1 MVLSYALILACS
13 TLGGGPQ
20 LDAEPLF
27 PALGT
32 SVTLDVSA
40 TPSSSWVLLGALAP
54 ASIDLGAPGTL
65 HLDPSDL
72 LTLGVGVVPGSGVA
86 TTVLP
91 IPTAANFTGL
101 EVFLQAVE
109 VAGPL
114 FTLTPGVAL
123 RIEDAPLA
131 GGRAT
136 LSVDAT
142 PDGGKL
148 YAAHRDDGVVAVVD
162 TGTGSLVREL
172 PNGPPATHLLHGPVH
187 VAVDPDGRH
196 VFALNAAAEHVR
208 VFDVST
214 DAMVARIAT
223 GRGCKRVAFDF
234 SSSPPRIYV
243 TNEATDSVLVFE
255 EPLPGFFVPLG
266 ALSTEGSL
274 PGPID
279 VLPDGRLIVGHQGSN
294 ELEILDPTT
303 PAAPSDDL
311 LDIQAR
317 PHDVLVVGSEVLVA
331 TFERTF
337 GVGGDGNNV
346 VMRFAFSP
354 SLTANGTLFANAGTD
369 YVDLEAAG
377 GVLAV
382 TCAGSGTLLVAD
394 ASTLTLEGSVD
405 LAPGNPVA
413 TPHQAALVTSGSSAS
428 AVWVANQ
435 FRETLREVDVA
446 SGAPFNAGS
455 EVALAHSGAP
465 RIALIDLTSEEDGD
479 WFLRSVAFFNGTA
492 VNPNRVTCVTCH
504 PDHGTDGVLSPGKN
518 VLALWNTAAAP
529 PFGSNGSQSVLANSL
544 NGAFNTHGTVGGTLS
559 PAVMATV
566 VDFLENAVQP
576 PASPFAEARGGAL
589 SPDAAAGK
597 ALFEGSAGC
606 STCHV
611 APIFVPADPD
621 PPTIAAG
628 VGTGLAPA
636 NVPSLRGAWASAPY
650 FHDGSAATLLEVL
663 ETDTG
668 DLHGV
673 TSTLTATEMEQIAA
687 YLATL

>member
-1 MVLSYALILACS
+1 MVLSHALMLACP

-20 LDAEPLF
+20 LEADPHF
-27 PALGT
+27 PVLGT

-40 TPSSSWVLLGALAP
+40 APSSVWVLLGAVTP

-65 HLDPSDL
+65 HLDPLNL
-72 LTLGVGVVPGSGVA
+72 LTLGAGVVPGSGVA

-91 IPTAANFTGL
+91 VPAAAKFAGL
-101 EVFLQAVE
+101 EIFVQAVE

-114 FTLTPGVAL
+114 FTLTTGVAL

-142 PDGGKL
+142 PDGSKL
-148 YAAHRDDGVVAVVD
+148 YAAHRDDGIVAVVD
-162 TGTGSLVREL
+162 TGTESLVREL

-187 VAVDPDGRH
+187 IAVDPDGRN

-214 DAMVARIAT
+214 DAMIARIPT
-223 GRGCKRVAFDF
+223 GRGCKRIAFDF
-234 SSSPPRIYV
+234 GVAPPRIYV

-266 ALSTEGSL
+266 ALATEGSL

-279 VLPDGRLIVGHQGSN
+279 VLPDGRLVVGHQGSN

-303 PAAPSDDL
+303 PGAPTDDRL
-311 LDIQAR
+311 AIGAR
-317 PHDVLVVGSEVLVA
+317 PHDVLALGGEVLVA
-331 TFERTF
+331 AFERTF
-337 GVGGDGNNV
+337 GVPSDGDNV

-354 SLTANGTLFANAGTD
+354 SLVANGTLFTNDGTD

-377 GVLAV
+377 GVLTV

-394 ASTLTLEGSVD
+394 ASTLTLEGIVD
-405 LAPGNPVA
+405 LAPGDPVA
-413 TPHQAALVTSGSSAS
+413 TPQQSALVASGGPASSA
-428 AVWVANQ
+428 WVANQ
-435 FRETLREVDVA
+435 FRETLRAVDVGA
-446 SGAPFNAGS
+446 GAPFDAGN

-465 RIALIDLTSEEDGD
+465 RIAQVDLTSEEDGD

-492 VNPNRVTCVTCH
+492 ANPNRVTCATCH

-518 VLALWNTAAAP
+518 VLTFWNTSVAP
-529 PFGSNGSQSVLANSL
+529 PFGSNGSQSLLAGAL
-544 NGAFNTHGTVGGTLS
+544 NGAFNTHGTVGGTLD
-559 PAVMATV
+559 PATQASV
-566 VDFLENAVQP
+566 VDFFENAVQP
-576 PASPFAEARGGAL
+576 PASPFLGPGGAL
-589 SPDAAAGK
+589 APDAAAGK

-606 STCHV
+606 STCHA

-668 DLHGV
+668 DLHGA
-673 TSTLTATEMEQIAA
+673 TSTLTATEREQLAA